1 MLNNWFNY
9 TLIYMATEG
18 QKVATFAEGLEFQ
31 ERSNVANPA
40 ELLQSSLNGLDKFGG
55 FQLLK
60 GLIKGVE
67 NMDPRR
73 KAVKN
78 VFLSDTAYED
88 ARKRLQNELSL
99 WVDILE
105 AGGNDP
111 MDIIDSCKSECEK
124 AERNLSENLF
134 GIHDEIRNLEVTYRS
149 LDAFFANAGQGK
161 VDCITLMNV
170 NKEELGDHDSEDTLA
185 IRDELEKYFDRLNL
199 KNNYSMM
206 VVPGYLGDAETVRMW
221 AQTAYRNKV
230 IMVTDFKDSM
240 NFEMLKE
247 ELDDAN
253 LQGTDPYLGNIIM
266 TANYILGR
274 KKSELAEE
282 DDDLYIPASGAL
294 AGRMSNTENVVIAQA
309 AAGKRYGTLDNV
321 KGARM
326 DLRKSEIA
334 ALIDQGVI
342 PMVEEDGRTM
352 AFSNHTLYNGASK
365 GLQEYSIVRVFDWI
379 GKVFQNYCNDHA
391 MEIWT
396 PAIKS
401 EITSDIHNFLSDY
414 KGPGGIIEKY
424 TNLKID
430 QNPKTKDITINVE
443 ITPFFAAQNFFIE
456 LTGKSTNAGV
466 DWEQNTKQV

>member
-1 MLNNWFNY
+1 
-9 TLIYMATEG
+9 MAAEE
-18 QKVATFAEGLEFQ
+18 QKLDSKAESMELQ
-31 ERSNVANPA
+31 ERRTVANSA
-40 ELLQSSLNGLDKFGG
+40 ELLQSSLSGLDKFGG

-73 KAVKN
+73 KAIKN
-78 VFLSDTAYED
+78 VFLNDSAYGD
-88 ARKRLQNELSL
+88 ARNRLKNEISM
-99 WVDILE
+99 WVEILE
-105 AGGNDP
+105 SGGKDP
-111 MDIIDSCKSECEK
+111 MEIIESCKGKCQK

-134 GIHDEIRNLEVTYRS
+134 CIHDEIRNLETAYRT

-161 VDCITLMNV
+161 IDCITLMNV
-170 NKEELGDHDSEDTLA
+170 NKEELGDNDSEDTLA
-185 IRDELEKYFDRLNL
+185 IRDELERYFDRLNL
-199 KNNYSMM
+199 KSNYSML

-230 IMVTDFKDSM
+230 IMLTDFKDSM

-247 ELDDAN
+247 ELDDAS
-253 LQGTDPYLGNIIM
+253 LQGTNPYLGNIVM

-274 KKSELAEE
+274 KKSELAGE

-294 AGRMSNTENVVIAQA
+294 AGRMSNTDETVIAQA

-334 ALIDQGVI
+334 ALIDLGII

-379 GKVFQNYCNDHA
+379 GKVFENYCNDHA

-401 EITSDIHNFLSDY
+401 EITQDIHNFLSDY

-424 TNLKID
+424 TNLKVD
-430 QNPKTKDITINVE
+430 QDPKTKDISINVE
-443 ITPFFAAQNFFIE
+443 ITPYFAAQNFFIE
-456 LTGKSTNAGV
+456 LTGRNTAAGV
-466 DWEQNTKQV
+466 DWEQNTKNV

>member
-1 MLNNWFNY
+1 
-9 TLIYMATEG
+9 MATEE
-18 QKVATFAEGLEFQ
+18 QKVATSGEGLELQ
-31 ERSNVANPA
+31 QRAKVANPA
-40 ELLQSSLNGLDKFGG
+40 ELLQSSLSGLDKFGG

-78 VFLSDTAYED
+78 VFLSDAAYED

-111 MDIIDSCKSECEK
+111 MEIIDSCKSECEK

-134 GIHDEIRNLEVTYRS
+134 CIHDEIKNLEVTYRS
-149 LDAFFANAGQGK
+149 LDSFFANAGQGK

-247 ELDDAN
+247 ELDDAS
-253 LQGTDPYLGNIIM
+253 LQGTDPYLGNIVM

-274 KKSELAEE
+274 KKSELAGE

-294 AGRMSNTENVVIAQA
+294 AGRMSNTEDIVIAQA

-396 PAIKS
+396 PQIKS

-430 QNPKTKDITINVE
+430 QDPKTKDITINVE

-466 DWEQNTKQV
+466 DWEQNTKQA

>member
-1 MLNNWFNY
+1 
-9 TLIYMATEG
+9 MAVEE
-18 QKVATFAEGLEFQ
+18 QKLASSSDGMELQ
-31 ERSNVANPA
+31 ERQTVANPA
-40 ELLQSSLNGLDKFGG
+40 ELLQKSLSGLDKFGG

-73 KAVKN
+73 KAIKN
-78 VFLSDTAYED
+78 VFLNDSAYED
-88 ARKRLQNELSL
+88 ARNRLKNELSL
-99 WVDILE
+99 WVEILE
-105 AGGNDP
+105 SGGKDP
-111 MDIIDSCKSECEK
+111 MEIMDSCKEECQK

-134 GIHDEIRNLEVTYRS
+134 CIHDEIRNLETTYRS

-170 NKEELGDHDSEDTLA
+170 NKEELGDHDSEDTQA
-185 IRDELEKYFDRLNL
+185 VRDELERYFDRLNL
-199 KNNYSMM
+199 KNNYSML

-230 IMVTDFKDSM
+230 IMLTDFKDSM

-247 ELDDAN
+247 ELDDAS
-253 LQGTDPYLGNIIM
+253 LQGTDPYLGNIVM

-274 KKSELAEE
+274 KKSELAGE
-282 DDDLYIPASGAL
+282 DEDLYIPASGAL
-294 AGRMSNTENVVIAQA
+294 AGRMSNTEETVIAQA

-334 ALIDQGVI
+334 ALIDLGVI

-379 GKVFQNYCNDHA
+379 GKVFENYCNDHA

-401 EITSDIHNFLSDY
+401 EITQDIHSFLSDY

-424 TNLKID
+424 TNLKVD
-430 QNPKTKDITINVE
+430 QDPKTKDISINVE
-443 ITPFFAAQNFFIE
+443 ITPYFAAQNFFIE
-456 LTGKSTNAGV
+456 LTGRNTAAGV
-466 DWEQNTKQV
+466 DWEQNTKNA

>member
-1 MLNNWFNY
+1 
-9 TLIYMATEG
+9 MATEE
-18 QKVATFAEGLEFQ
+18 QKVATSGEGLELQ
-31 ERSNVANPA
+31 ERAKVANPA
-40 ELLQSSLNGLDKFGG
+40 ELLQSSLSGLDKFGG

-60 GLIKGVE
+60 GLIKCVE

-73 KAVKN
+73 RAVKN
-78 VFLSDTAYED
+78 VFLSDAAYED

-111 MDIIDSCKSECEK
+111 MEIIDSCKSECEK

-134 GIHDEIRNLEVTYRS
+134 CIHDEIKNLEVTYRS
-149 LDAFFANAGQGK
+149 LDSFFANAGQGK

-247 ELDDAN
+247 ELDDAS
-253 LQGTDPYLGNIIM
+253 LQGTDPYLGNIVM

-274 KKSELAEE
+274 KKSELAGE

-294 AGRMSNTENVVIAQA
+294 AGRMSNTEDIVIAQA

-396 PAIKS
+396 PQIKS

-430 QNPKTKDITINVE
+430 QDPKTKDITINVE

-466 DWEQNTKQV
+466 DWEQNTKQA

>member
-1 MLNNWFNY
+1 
-9 TLIYMATEG
+9 MAVEEHKLASSSDG
-18 QKVATFAEGLEFQ
+18 MELQ
-31 ERSNVANPA
+31 ERQTVANPA
-40 ELLQSSLNGLDKFGG
+40 ELLQKSLSGLDKFGG

-73 KAVKN
+73 KAIKN
-78 VFLSDTAYED
+78 VFLNDSAYED
-88 ARKRLQNELSL
+88 ARNRLKNELSL
-99 WVDILE
+99 WVEILE
-105 AGGNDP
+105 SGGKDP
-111 MDIIDSCKSECEK
+111 MEIVDSCKEECQK

-134 GIHDEIRNLEVTYRS
+134 CIHDEIRNLETTYRS

-170 NKEELGDHDSEDTLA
+170 NKEELGDHDSEDTQA
-185 IRDELEKYFDRLNL
+185 VRDELERYFDRLNL
-199 KNNYSMM
+199 KNNYSML

-230 IMVTDFKDSM
+230 IMLTDFKDSM

-247 ELDDAN
+247 ELDDAS
-253 LQGTDPYLGNIIM
+253 LQGTDPYLGNIVM

-274 KKSELAEE
+274 KKSELAGE
-282 DDDLYIPASGAL
+282 DEDLYIPASGAL
-294 AGRMSNTENVVIAQA
+294 AGRMSNTEETVIAQA

-334 ALIDQGVI
+334 ALIDLGVI

-379 GKVFQNYCNDHA
+379 GKVFENYCNDHA

-401 EITSDIHNFLSDY
+401 EITQDIHSFLSDY

-424 TNLKID
+424 TNLKVD
-430 QNPKTKDITINVE
+430 QDPKTKDISINVE
-443 ITPFFAAQNFFIE
+443 ITPYFAAQNFFIE
-456 LTGKSTNAGV
+456 LTGRNTAAGV
-466 DWEQNTKQV
+466 DWEQNTKNA

>member
-1 MLNNWFNY
+1 MS
-9 TLIYMATEG
+9 AEE
-18 QKVATFAEGLEFQ
+18 QKITVPAEGRELR
-31 ERSNVANPA
+31 ERPEIANPA
-40 ELLQSSLNGLDKFGG
+40 ELLQNSIGGLDKFGG
-55 FQLLK
+55 FQLIK

-73 KAVKN
+73 RAIKN
-78 VFLSDTAYED
+78 VFLTDSAYAD
-88 ARKRLQNELSL
+88 ARKRLRNELSL

-105 AGGNDP
+105 TGGNGP
-111 MDIIDSCKSECEK
+111 MEIIESCKSECEK

-134 GIHDEIRNLEVTYRS
+134 GIHDEIKALEVTYRS

-170 NKEELGDHDSEDTLA
+170 NKEELVDNDSEDTQA
-185 IRDELEKYFDRLNL
+185 VRDELERYFDRLNL
-199 KNNYSMM
+199 KNNYSML
-206 VVPGYLGDAETVRMW
+206 VVPGYLGDADTVRMW

-230 IMVTDFKDSM
+230 IMITDFKDSM
-240 NFEMLKE
+240 NFEMLKD
-247 ELDDAN
+247 ELDDAS
-253 LQGTDPYLGNIIM
+253 LQGTEPYLGNIVM

-274 KKSELAEE
+274 RKSEVAGE
-282 DDDLYIPASGAL
+282 DEDLYIPASGAL
-294 AGRMSNTENVVIAQA
+294 AGRMSNTEEIVIAQA
-309 AAGKRYGTLDNV
+309 AAGKRYGTLDGV

-334 ALIDQGVI
+334 ALIDFGVV

-379 GKVFQNYCNDHA
+379 GKVFENYCNDHA

-396 PAIKS
+396 PAIKA
-401 EITSDIHNFLSDY
+401 EITQDIHNFLSDY

-443 ITPFFAAQNFFIE
+443 ITPYFAAQNFFIE
-456 LTGKSTNAGV
+456 LTGRNTAAGV
-466 DWEQNTKQV
+466 DWEQNTKNA

>member
-1 MLNNWFNY
+1 
-9 TLIYMATEG
+9 MAVEEQNLASSSAG
-18 QKVATFAEGLEFQ
+18 MELQ
-31 ERSNVANPA
+31 ERQTVANPA
-40 ELLQSSLNGLDKFGG
+40 ELLQKSLSGLDKFGG

-73 KAVKN
+73 KAIKN
-78 VFLSDTAYED
+78 VFLNDSAYED
-88 ARKRLQNELSL
+88 ARNRLKNELSL
-99 WVDILE
+99 WVEILE
-105 AGGNDP
+105 SGGKDP
-111 MDIIDSCKSECEK
+111 MEIVDSCKEECQK

-134 GIHDEIRNLEVTYRS
+134 CIHDEIRNLETTYRS

-170 NKEELGDHDSEDTLA
+170 NREELGDHDSEDTQA
-185 IRDELEKYFDRLNL
+185 VRDELERYFDRLNL
-199 KNNYSMM
+199 KNNYSML

-230 IMVTDFKDSM
+230 IMLTDFKDSM

-247 ELDDAN
+247 ELDDAS
-253 LQGTDPYLGNIIM
+253 LQGTDPYLGNIVM

-274 KKSELAEE
+274 KKSELAGE
-282 DDDLYIPASGAL
+282 DEDLYIPASGAL
-294 AGRMSNTENVVIAQA
+294 AGRMSNTEETVIAQA

-334 ALIDQGVI
+334 ALIDFGVI

-379 GKVFQNYCNDHA
+379 GKVFENYCNDHA

-401 EITSDIHNFLSDY
+401 EITQDIHSFLSDY

-424 TNLKID
+424 TNLKVD
-430 QNPKTKDITINVE
+430 QDPKTKDISINVE
-443 ITPFFAAQNFFIE
+443 ITPYFAAQNFFIE
-456 LTGKSTNAGV
+456 LTGRNTAAGV
-466 DWEQNTKQV
+466 DWEQNTKNA

>member
-1 MLNNWFNY
+1 
-9 TLIYMATEG
+9 MAAEE
-18 QKVATFAEGLEFQ
+18 QKKESLTEGLELQ
-31 ERSNVANPA
+31 EPKKIVTNPA
-40 ELLQSSLNGLDKFGG
+40 EQLQNSLSGLDKFGG

-67 NMDPRR
+67 YMDPRK
-73 KAVKN
+73 KASKN
-78 VFLSDTAYED
+78 VFLNDSAYED
-88 ARKRLQNELSL
+88 ARKRLKNELSL
-99 WVDILE
+99 WIEILE
-105 AGGNDP
+105 SGGKDP
-111 MDIIDSCKSECEK
+111 MEIVESCKSECQK

-134 GIHDEIRNLEVTYRS
+134 CIHDEIRKLETTYRI

-161 VDCITLMNV
+161 VNCITLMNV
-170 NKEELGDHDSEDTLA
+170 NKEELGDNDSEDTLA
-185 IRDELEKYFDRLNL
+185 IRDELERYFDRLNL
-199 KNNYSMM
+199 KNNYSML

-230 IMVTDFKDSM
+230 IMLTDFKDSM

-247 ELDDAN
+247 ELDDAS
-253 LQGTDPYLGNIIM
+253 LQGTDPYLGNIVM

-274 KKSELAEE
+274 KKSELAGE
-282 DDDLYIPASGAL
+282 DEDLYIPASGAL
-294 AGRMSNTENVVIAQA
+294 AGRMSNTEETVIAQA

-334 ALIDQGVI
+334 ALIDLGVI
-342 PMVEEDGRTM
+342 PIVEEDGRTM

-379 GKVFQNYCNDHA
+379 GKVFENYCNDHA

-396 PAIKS
+396 PQIKS
-401 EITSDIHNFLSDY
+401 EITQDIHNFLSDY

-424 TNLKID
+424 TNLKVD
-430 QNPKTKDITINVE
+430 QDPKTKDISINVE
-443 ITPFFAAQNFFIE
+443 ITPYFAAQNFFIE
-456 LTGKSTNAGV
+456 LTGRNTAAGV
-466 DWEQNTKQV
+466 DWEQNTKNA

>member
-1 MLNNWFNY
+1 
-9 TLIYMATEG
+9 MAAEE
-18 QKVATFAEGLEFQ
+18 QKLASKAEGMELQ
-31 ERSNVANPA
+31 DKRSLVNST
-40 ELLQSSLNGLDKFGG
+40 ELLQSSLSGLDKFGG

-73 KAVKN
+73 KAIKN
-78 VFLSDTAYED
+78 VFLNDSVYED
-88 ARKRLQNELSL
+88 ARNRLKNELSL
-99 WVDILE
+99 WVEILE
-105 AGGNDP
+105 TGGKDP
-111 MDIIDSCKSECEK
+111 MEIIESCKDKCQK
-124 AERNLSENLF
+124 AENNLSENLF

-161 VDCITLMNV
+161 VDCVTLMNV
-170 NKEELGDHDSEDTLA
+170 NKEELGAHDSDDTLA
-185 IRDELEKYFDRLNL
+185 IRDELERHFDRLNL
-199 KNNYSMM
+199 KGNYSML

-230 IMVTDFKDSM
+230 IMLTDFKDSM

-247 ELDDAN
+247 ELDDAS
-253 LQGTDPYLGNIIM
+253 LQGTDAYLGNIVM

-274 KKSELAEE
+274 KKSELAGE
-282 DDDLYIPASGAL
+282 DEDLYIPASGAL
-294 AGRMSNTENVVIAQA
+294 AGRMSNTEEIVIAQA

-334 ALIDQGVI
+334 SLIDLGVI

-379 GKVFQNYCNDHA
+379 GKVFENYCNDHA

-401 EITSDIHNFLSDY
+401 EITQDIHNFLSDY

-424 TNLKID
+424 TNLKVD
-430 QNPKTKDITINVE
+430 QDSKTKDITINVE

-456 LTGKSTNAGV
+456 LTGKNTAAGI
-466 DWEQNTKQV
+466 DWEQNTKNA

>member
-1 MLNNWFNY
+1 
-9 TLIYMATEG
+9 MATEE
-18 QKVATFAEGLEFQ
+18 QKGATSAEGLELQ
-31 ERSNVANPA
+31 ERAKVANPA
-40 ELLQSSLNGLDKFGG
+40 ELLQSSLGGLDKFGG

-78 VFLSDTAYED
+78 VFLSDAAYED
-88 ARKRLQNELSL
+88 ARKRLKNELSL

-105 AGGNDP
+105 AGGSDP
-111 MDIIDSCKSECEK
+111 MEIIDSCKSECEK

-134 GIHDEIRNLEVTYRS
+134 CIHDEIKNLEVTYRS
-149 LDAFFANAGQGK
+149 LDSFFANAGQGK

-221 AQTAYRNKV
+221 AQTAYKNKV

-247 ELDDAN
+247 ELDDAS
-253 LQGTDPYLGNIIM
+253 LQGTDPYLGNIVM

-274 KKSELAEE
+274 KKSELAGE

-294 AGRMSNTENVVIAQA
+294 AGRMSNTEDIVIAQA

-430 QNPKTKDITINVE
+430 QDPKTKDITINVE

-466 DWEQNTKQV
+466 DWEQNTKQA

>member
-1 MLNNWFNY
+1 
-9 TLIYMATEG
+9 MAVEE
-18 QKVATFAEGLEFQ
+18 QKLASSSDGMELQ
-31 ERSNVANPA
+31 ERQTVANPA
-40 ELLQSSLNGLDKFGG
+40 ELLQKSLSGLDKFGG

-73 KAVKN
+73 KAIKN
-78 VFLSDTAYED
+78 VFLNDSAYED
-88 ARKRLQNELSL
+88 ARNKLKNELSL
-99 WVDILE
+99 WVEILE
-105 AGGNDP
+105 SGGKDP
-111 MDIIDSCKSECEK
+111 MEIVDSCKEECQK

-134 GIHDEIRNLEVTYRS
+134 CIHDEIRNLETTYRS

-170 NKEELGDHDSEDTLA
+170 NKEELGDHDSEDTQA
-185 IRDELEKYFDRLNL
+185 VRDELERYFDRLNL
-199 KNNYSMM
+199 KNNYSML

-230 IMVTDFKDSM
+230 IMLTDFKDSM

-247 ELDDAN
+247 ELDDAS
-253 LQGTDPYLGNIIM
+253 LQGTDPYLGNIVM

-274 KKSELAEE
+274 KKSELAGE
-282 DDDLYIPASGAL
+282 DEDLYIPASGAL
-294 AGRMSNTENVVIAQA
+294 AGRMSNTEETVIAQA

-334 ALIDQGVI
+334 ALIDLGVI

-379 GKVFQNYCNDHA
+379 GKVFENYCNDHA

-396 PAIKS
+396 TAIKS
-401 EITSDIHNFLSDY
+401 EITQDIHSFLSDY

-424 TNLKID
+424 TNLKVD
-430 QNPKTKDITINVE
+430 QDPKTKDISINVE
-443 ITPFFAAQNFFIE
+443 ITPYFAAQNFFIE
-456 LTGKSTNAGV
+456 LTGRNSAAGV
-466 DWEQNTKQV
+466 DWEQNTKNA

>member
-1 MLNNWFNY
+1 
-9 TLIYMATEG
+9 MAVEEQNLASSSAG
-18 QKVATFAEGLEFQ
+18 MELQ
-31 ERSNVANPA
+31 ERQTVANPA
-40 ELLQSSLNGLDKFGG
+40 ELLQKSLSGLDKFGG

-73 KAVKN
+73 KAIKN
-78 VFLSDTAYED
+78 VFLNDSAYED
-88 ARKRLQNELSL
+88 ARNRLKNELSL
-99 WVDILE
+99 WVEILE
-105 AGGNDP
+105 SGGKDP
-111 MDIIDSCKSECEK
+111 MEIVDSCKEECQK

-134 GIHDEIRNLEVTYRS
+134 CIHDEIRNLETTYRS

-170 NKEELGDHDSEDTLA
+170 NREELGDHDSEDTQA
-185 IRDELEKYFDRLNL
+185 VRDELERYFDRLNL
-199 KNNYSMM
+199 KNNYSML

-230 IMVTDFKDSM
+230 IMLTDFKDSM
-240 NFEMLKE
+240 NFKMLKE
-247 ELDDAN
+247 ELDDAS
-253 LQGTDPYLGNIIM
+253 LQGTDPYLGNIVM

-274 KKSELAEE
+274 KKSELAGE
-282 DDDLYIPASGAL
+282 DEDLYIPASGAL
-294 AGRMSNTENVVIAQA
+294 AGRMSNTEETVIAQA

-334 ALIDQGVI
+334 ALIDLGVI

-379 GKVFQNYCNDHA
+379 GKVFENYCNDHA

-401 EITSDIHNFLSDY
+401 EITQDIHSFLSDY

-424 TNLKID
+424 TNLKVD
-430 QNPKTKDITINVE
+430 QDPKTKDISINVE
-443 ITPFFAAQNFFIE
+443 ITPYFAAQNFFIE
-456 LTGKSTNAGV
+456 LTGRNTAAGV
-466 DWEQNTKQV
+466 DWEQNTKNA

>member
-1 MLNNWFNY
+1 
-9 TLIYMATEG
+9 MAVEE
-18 QKVATFAEGLEFQ
+18 QKLASSSDGMELQ
-31 ERSNVANPA
+31 ERQTVANPA
-40 ELLQSSLNGLDKFGG
+40 ELLQKSLSGLDKFGG

-73 KAVKN
+73 KTIKN
-78 VFLSDTAYED
+78 VFLNDSAYED
-88 ARKRLQNELSL
+88 ARNRLKNELSL
-99 WVDILE
+99 WVEILE
-105 AGGNDP
+105 SGGKDP
-111 MDIIDSCKSECEK
+111 MEIVDSCKEECQK

-134 GIHDEIRNLEVTYRS
+134 CIHDEIRNLETTYRS

-170 NKEELGDHDSEDTLA
+170 NKEELGDHDSEDTQA
-185 IRDELEKYFDRLNL
+185 VRDELERYFDRLNL
-199 KNNYSMM
+199 KNNYSML

-230 IMVTDFKDSM
+230 IMLTDFKDSM

-247 ELDDAN
+247 ELDDAS
-253 LQGTDPYLGNIIM
+253 LQGTDPYLGNIVM

-274 KKSELAEE
+274 KKSELAGE
-282 DDDLYIPASGAL
+282 DEDLYIPASGAL
-294 AGRMSNTENVVIAQA
+294 AGRMSNTEETVIAQA

-334 ALIDQGVI
+334 ALIDLGVI

-379 GKVFQNYCNDHA
+379 GKVFENYCNDHA

-401 EITSDIHNFLSDY
+401 EITQDIHSFLSDY

-424 TNLKID
+424 TNLKVD
-430 QNPKTKDITINVE
+430 QDPKTKDISINVE
-443 ITPFFAAQNFFIE
+443 ITPYFAAQNFFIE
-456 LTGKSTNAGV
+456 LTGRNTAAGV
-466 DWEQNTKQV
+466 DWEQNTKNA

>member
-1 MLNNWFNY
+1 
-9 TLIYMATEG
+9 MAVEEQNLASSSAG
-18 QKVATFAEGLEFQ
+18 MELQ
-31 ERSNVANPA
+31 ERQTVANPA
-40 ELLQSSLNGLDKFGG
+40 ELLQKSLSGLDKFGG

-73 KAVKN
+73 KAIKN
-78 VFLSDTAYED
+78 VFLNDSAYED
-88 ARKRLQNELSL
+88 ARNRLKNELSL
-99 WVDILE
+99 WVEILE
-105 AGGNDP
+105 SGGKDP
-111 MDIIDSCKSECEK
+111 MEIVDSCKEECQK

-134 GIHDEIRNLEVTYRS
+134 CIHDEIRNLETTYRS

-170 NKEELGDHDSEDTLA
+170 NKEELGDHDSEDTQA
-185 IRDELEKYFDRLNL
+185 VRDELERYFDRLNL
-199 KNNYSMM
+199 KNNYSML

-230 IMVTDFKDSM
+230 IMLTDFKDSM

-247 ELDDAN
+247 ELDDAS
-253 LQGTDPYLGNIIM
+253 LQGTDPYLGNIVM

-274 KKSELAEE
+274 KKSELAGE
-282 DDDLYIPASGAL
+282 DEDLYIPASGAL
-294 AGRMSNTENVVIAQA
+294 AGRMSNTEETVIAQA

-334 ALIDQGVI
+334 ALIDLGVI

-379 GKVFQNYCNDHA
+379 GKVFENYCNDHA

-401 EITSDIHNFLSDY
+401 EITQDIHSFLSDY

-424 TNLKID
+424 TNLKVD
-430 QNPKTKDITINVE
+430 QDPKTKDISINVE
-443 ITPFFAAQNFFIE
+443 ITPYFAAQNFFIE
-456 LTGKSTNAGV
+456 LTGRNSAAGV
-466 DWEQNTKQV
+466 DWEQNTKNA

>member
-1 MLNNWFNY
+1 
-9 TLIYMATEG
+9 MAVEE
-18 QKVATFAEGLEFQ
+18 QKFASSSDGMELQ
-31 ERSNVANPA
+31 ERQTVANPA
-40 ELLQSSLNGLDKFGG
+40 ELLQKSLSGLDKFGG

-73 KAVKN
+73 KAIKN
-78 VFLSDTAYED
+78 VFLNDSAYED
-88 ARKRLQNELSL
+88 ARNRLKNELSL
-99 WVDILE
+99 WVEILE
-105 AGGNDP
+105 SGGKDP
-111 MDIIDSCKSECEK
+111 MEIVDSCKEECQK

-134 GIHDEIRNLEVTYRS
+134 CIHDEIRNLETTYRS

-161 VDCITLMNV
+161 VDSITLMNV
-170 NKEELGDHDSEDTLA
+170 NKEELGDHDSEDTQA
-185 IRDELEKYFDRLNL
+185 VRDELERYFDRLNL
-199 KNNYSMM
+199 KNNYSML

-230 IMVTDFKDSM
+230 IMLTDFKDSM

-247 ELDDAN
+247 ELDDAS
-253 LQGTDPYLGNIIM
+253 LQGTDSYLGNIVM

-274 KKSELAEE
+274 KKSELAGE
-282 DDDLYIPASGAL
+282 DEDLYIPASGAL
-294 AGRMSNTENVVIAQA
+294 AGRMSNTEETVIAQA

-334 ALIDQGVI
+334 ALIDLGVI

-379 GKVFQNYCNDHA
+379 GKVFENYCNDHA

-401 EITSDIHNFLSDY
+401 EITQDIHSFLSDY

-424 TNLKID
+424 TNLKVD
-430 QNPKTKDITINVE
+430 QDPKTKDISINVE
-443 ITPFFAAQNFFIE
+443 ITPYFAAQNFFIE
-456 LTGKSTNAGV
+456 LTGRNSAAGV
-466 DWEQNTKQV
+466 DWEQSTKNA

>member
-1 MLNNWFNY
+1 
-9 TLIYMATEG
+9 MAVEEQNLASSSDG
-18 QKVATFAEGLEFQ
+18 MELQ
-31 ERSNVANPA
+31 ERQTVANPV
-40 ELLQSSLNGLDKFGG
+40 ELLQKSLSGLDKFGG

-73 KAVKN
+73 KAIKN
-78 VFLSDTAYED
+78 VFLNDSAYED
-88 ARKRLQNELSL
+88 ARNRLKNELSL
-99 WVDILE
+99 WVEIFE
-105 AGGNDP
+105 SGGKDP
-111 MDIIDSCKSECEK
+111 MEIVDSCKEECQK

-134 GIHDEIRNLEVTYRS
+134 CIHDEIRNLETTYRS

-170 NKEELGDHDSEDTLA
+170 NKEELGDHDSEDTQA
-185 IRDELEKYFDRLNL
+185 VRDELERYFDRLNL
-199 KNNYSMM
+199 KNNYSML
-206 VVPGYLGDAETVRMW
+206 VVPGYLGDAETVRIW

-230 IMVTDFKDSM
+230 IMLTDFKDSM

-247 ELDDAN
+247 ELDDAS
-253 LQGTDPYLGNIIM
+253 LQGTDPYLGNIVM

-274 KKSELAEE
+274 KKSELAGE
-282 DDDLYIPASGAL
+282 DEDLFIPASGAL
-294 AGRMSNTENVVIAQA
+294 AGRMSNTEETVIAQA

-334 ALIDQGVI
+334 ALIDLGVI

-379 GKVFQNYCNDHA
+379 GKVFENYCNDHA

-401 EITSDIHNFLSDY
+401 EITQDIHSFLSDY

-424 TNLKID
+424 TNLKVD
-430 QNPKTKDITINVE
+430 QDPKTKDISINVE
-443 ITPFFAAQNFFIE
+443 ITPYFAAQNFFIE
-456 LTGKSTNAGV
+456 LTGRNTAAGV
-466 DWEQNTKQV
+466 DWEQNTKNA

>member
-1 MLNNWFNY
+1 
-9 TLIYMATEG
+9 MAVEEQNLASSSDG
-18 QKVATFAEGLEFQ
+18 MELQ
-31 ERSNVANPA
+31 ERQTVANPV
-40 ELLQSSLNGLDKFGG
+40 ELLQKSLSGLDKFGG

-73 KAVKN
+73 KAIKN
-78 VFLSDTAYED
+78 VFLNDSAYED
-88 ARKRLQNELSL
+88 ARNRLKNELSL
-99 WVDILE
+99 WVEILE
-105 AGGNDP
+105 SGGKDP
-111 MDIIDSCKSECEK
+111 MEIVDSCKEECQK

-134 GIHDEIRNLEVTYRS
+134 CIHDEIRNLETTYRS

-170 NKEELGDHDSEDTLA
+170 NKEELGDHDSEDTQA
-185 IRDELEKYFDRLNL
+185 VRDELERYFDRLNL
-199 KNNYSMM
+199 KNNYSML

-230 IMVTDFKDSM
+230 IMLTDFKDSM

-247 ELDDAN
+247 ELDDAS
-253 LQGTDPYLGNIIM
+253 LQGTDSYLGNIVM

-274 KKSELAEE
+274 KKSELAGE
-282 DDDLYIPASGAL
+282 DEDLFIPASGAL
-294 AGRMSNTENVVIAQA
+294 AGRMSNTEETVIAQA

-334 ALIDQGVI
+334 ALIDLGVI

-379 GKVFQNYCNDHA
+379 GKVFENYCNDHA

-401 EITSDIHNFLSDY
+401 EITQDIHSFLSDY

-424 TNLKID
+424 TNLKVD
-430 QNPKTKDITINVE
+430 QDPKTKDISINVE
-443 ITPFFAAQNFFIE
+443 ITPYFAAQNFFIE
-456 LTGKSTNAGV
+456 LTGRNTAAGV
-466 DWEQNTKQV
+466 DWEQNTKNA

>member
-1 MLNNWFNY
+1 
-9 TLIYMATEG
+9 MAVEE
-18 QKVATFAEGLEFQ
+18 QKLASSPDGIELQ
-31 ERSNVANPA
+31 ERQTVANPS
-40 ELLQSSLNGLDKFGG
+40 EFLQKSLSGLDKFGG

-60 GLIKGVE
+60 GLVKGVE

-73 KAVKN
+73 KAIKN
-78 VFLSDTAYED
+78 VFLNDSAYED
-88 ARKRLQNELSL
+88 ARNRLKNELSL
-99 WVDILE
+99 WVEILE
-105 AGGNDP
+105 SGGKDP
-111 MDIIDSCKSECEK
+111 MEIIDSCKEECQK

-134 GIHDEIRNLEVTYRS
+134 CIHDEIRNLETTYRS

-170 NKEELGDHDSEDTLA
+170 NKEELGDHDSEDTQA
-185 IRDELEKYFDRLNL
+185 VRDELERYFDRLNL
-199 KNNYSMM
+199 KNNYSML

-221 AQTAYRNKV
+221 AQTAYKNKV
-230 IMVTDFKDSM
+230 IMLTDFKDSM

-247 ELDDAN
+247 ELDDAS
-253 LQGTDPYLGNIIM
+253 LQGTDPYLGNIVM

-274 KKSELAEE
+274 KKSELAGE
-282 DDDLYIPASGAL
+282 DEDLYIPASGAL
-294 AGRMSNTENVVIAQA
+294 AGRMSNTEETVIAQA

-334 ALIDQGVI
+334 ALIDLGVI

-379 GKVFQNYCNDHA
+379 GKVFENYCNDHA

-401 EITSDIHNFLSDY
+401 EITQDIHSFLSDY

-424 TNLKID
+424 TNLKVD
-430 QNPKTKDITINVE
+430 QDPKTKDISINVE
-443 ITPFFAAQNFFIE
+443 ITPYFAAQNFFIE
-456 LTGKSTNAGV
+456 LTGRNSAAGV
-466 DWEQNTKQV
+466 DWEQNTKNA

>member
-1 MLNNWFNY
+1 
-9 TLIYMATEG
+9 MAAEEQKKVSSTEG
-18 QKVATFAEGLEFQ
+18 MELQ
-31 ERSNVANPA
+31 ERKTVANPT
-40 ELLQSSLNGLDKFGG
+40 EQLQSSLSGLNKFGG

-60 GLIKGVE
+60 GLVKGVE
-67 NMDPRR
+67 YMDPRK
-73 KAVKN
+73 KASKN
-78 VFLSDTAYED
+78 VFLNDSAYED
-88 ARKRLQNELSL
+88 ARKRLKNELSL
-99 WVDILE
+99 WIEILE
-105 AGGNDP
+105 SGGKNP
-111 MDIIDSCKSECEK
+111 MEIIESCKDECQK

-134 GIHDEIRNLEVTYRS
+134 CIHDEIRNLETTYRS

-170 NKEELGDHDSEDTLA
+170 NKEELSDNDSEDTLA
-185 IRDELEKYFDRLNL
+185 IRDELERYFDRLNL
-199 KNNYSMM
+199 KNNYSML

-230 IMVTDFKDSM
+230 IMLTDFKDSM

-247 ELDDAN
+247 ELDDAS
-253 LQGTDPYLGNIIM
+253 LQGTDPYLGNIVM

-274 KKSELAEE
+274 RKSELAGE
-282 DDDLYIPASGAL
+282 DEDLYIPASGAL
-294 AGRMSNTENVVIAQA
+294 AGRMSNTEETVIAQA

-334 ALIDQGVI
+334 SLIDLGVI

-379 GKVFQNYCNDHA
+379 GKVFENYCNDHA

-401 EITSDIHNFLSDY
+401 EITQDIHNFLSDY

-424 TNLKID
+424 TNLKVD
-430 QNPKTKDITINVE
+430 QDPKTKDITINVE
-443 ITPFFAAQNFFIE
+443 ITPYFAAQNFFIE
-456 LTGKSTNAGV
+456 LTGRNTAAGV
-466 DWEQNTKQV
+466 DWEQNTKNA

>member
-1 MLNNWFNY
+1 
-9 TLIYMATEG
+9 MAVEE
-18 QKVATFAEGLEFQ
+18 QKFASSSDGMELQ
-31 ERSNVANPA
+31 ERQTVANPA
-40 ELLQSSLNGLDKFGG
+40 ELLQKSLSGLDKFGG

-73 KAVKN
+73 KAIKN
-78 VFLSDTAYED
+78 VFLNDSAYED
-88 ARKRLQNELSL
+88 ARNRLKNELSL
-99 WVDILE
+99 WVEILE
-105 AGGNDP
+105 SGGKDP
-111 MDIIDSCKSECEK
+111 MEIVDSCKEECQK

-134 GIHDEIRNLEVTYRS
+134 CIHDEIRNLETTYRS

-170 NKEELGDHDSEDTLA
+170 NKEELGDHDSEDTQA
-185 IRDELEKYFDRLNL
+185 VRDELERYFDRLNL
-199 KNNYSMM
+199 KNNYSML

-221 AQTAYRNKV
+221 AQTAYKNKV
-230 IMVTDFKDSM
+230 IMLTDFKDSM

-247 ELDDAN
+247 ELDDAS
-253 LQGTDPYLGNIIM
+253 LQGTDPYLGNIVM

-274 KKSELAEE
+274 KKSELAGE
-282 DDDLYIPASGAL
+282 DEDLYIPASGAL
-294 AGRMSNTENVVIAQA
+294 AGRMSNTEETVIAQA

-334 ALIDQGVI
+334 ALIDLGVI

-379 GKVFQNYCNDHA
+379 GKVFENYCNDHA

-401 EITSDIHNFLSDY
+401 EITQDIHSFLSDY

-424 TNLKID
+424 TNLKVD
-430 QNPKTKDITINVE
+430 QDPKTKDISINVE
-443 ITPFFAAQNFFIE
+443 ITPYFAAQNFFIE
-456 LTGKSTNAGV
+456 LTGRNTAAGV
-466 DWEQNTKQV
+466 DWEQNTKNA

>member
-1 MLNNWFNY
+1 
-9 TLIYMATEG
+9 MATEE
-18 QKVATFAEGLEFQ
+18 QKVATSSEGLELQ
-31 ERSNVANPA
+31 ERAKVANPA
-40 ELLQSSLNGLDKFGG
+40 ELLQSSLGGLDKFGG

-78 VFLSDTAYED
+78 VFLSDAAYED

-111 MDIIDSCKSECEK
+111 MEIIDSCKSECEK

-134 GIHDEIRNLEVTYRS
+134 CIHDEIKNLEVTYRS
-149 LDAFFANAGQGK
+149 LDSFFANAGQGK

-247 ELDDAN
+247 ELDDAS
-253 LQGTDPYLGNIIM
+253 LQGTDPYLGNIVM

-274 KKSELAEE
+274 KKSELAGE

-294 AGRMSNTENVVIAQA
+294 AGRMSNTEDIVIAQA

-396 PAIKS
+396 PQIKS

-430 QNPKTKDITINVE
+430 QDPKTKDITINVE

-466 DWEQNTKQV
+466 DWEQNTKQA

>member
-1 MLNNWFNY
+1 
-9 TLIYMATEG
+9 MAVEE
-18 QKVATFAEGLEFQ
+18 QKLASSSDGMELQ
-31 ERSNVANPA
+31 ERQTVANPA
-40 ELLQSSLNGLDKFGG
+40 ELLQKSLSGLDKFGG

-73 KAVKN
+73 KAIKN
-78 VFLSDTAYED
+78 VFLNDSAYED
-88 ARKRLQNELSL
+88 ARNRLKNELSL
-99 WVDILE
+99 WVEILE
-105 AGGNDP
+105 SGGKDP
-111 MDIIDSCKSECEK
+111 MEIVDSCKEECQK

-134 GIHDEIRNLEVTYRS
+134 CIHDEIRNLETTYRS

-170 NKEELGDHDSEDTLA
+170 NKEELGDHDSEDTQA
-185 IRDELEKYFDRLNL
+185 VRDELERYFDRLNL
-199 KNNYSMM
+199 KNNYRLL

-230 IMVTDFKDSM
+230 IMLTDFKDSM

-247 ELDDAN
+247 ELDDAS
-253 LQGTDPYLGNIIM
+253 LQGTDPYLGNIVM

-274 KKSELAEE
+274 KKSELAGE
-282 DDDLYIPASGAL
+282 DEDLYIPASGAL
-294 AGRMSNTENVVIAQA
+294 AGRMSNTEETVIAQA

-334 ALIDQGVI
+334 ALIDLGVI

-379 GKVFQNYCNDHA
+379 GKVFENYCNDHA

-401 EITSDIHNFLSDY
+401 EITQDIHSFLSDY

-424 TNLKID
+424 TNLKVD
-430 QNPKTKDITINVE
+430 QDPKTKDISINVE
-443 ITPFFAAQNFFIE
+443 ITPYFAAQNFFIE
-456 LTGKSTNAGV
+456 LTGRNTAAGV
-466 DWEQNTKQV
+466 DWEQNTKNA

>member
-1 MLNNWFNY
+1 
-9 TLIYMATEG
+9 MAVEE
-18 QKVATFAEGLEFQ
+18 QKLASSSDGMELQ
-31 ERSNVANPA
+31 ERQTVANPA
-40 ELLQSSLNGLDKFGG
+40 ELLQKSLSGLDKFGG

-73 KAVKN
+73 KAIKN
-78 VFLSDTAYED
+78 VFLNDSAYED
-88 ARKRLQNELSL
+88 ARNRLKNELSL
-99 WVDILE
+99 WVEILE
-105 AGGNDP
+105 SGGKDP
-111 MDIIDSCKSECEK
+111 MEIVDSCKEECQK

-134 GIHDEIRNLEVTYRS
+134 CIHDEIRNLETTYRS

-170 NKEELGDHDSEDTLA
+170 NKEELGDHDSEDTQA
-185 IRDELEKYFDRLNL
+185 VRDELERYFDRLNL
-199 KNNYSMM
+199 KNNYSML

-230 IMVTDFKDSM
+230 IMLTDFKDSM

-247 ELDDAN
+247 ELDDAS
-253 LQGTDPYLGNIIM
+253 LQGTDPYLGNIVM

-274 KKSELAEE
+274 KKSELAGE
-282 DDDLYIPASGAL
+282 DEDLYIPASGAL
-294 AGRMSNTENVVIAQA
+294 AGRMSNTEETVIAQA

-334 ALIDQGVI
+334 ALIDLGVI

-379 GKVFQNYCNDHA
+379 GKVFENYCNDHA

-401 EITSDIHNFLSDY
+401 EITQDILSFLSDY

-424 TNLKID
+424 TNLKVD
-430 QNPKTKDITINVE
+430 QDPKTKDISINVE
-443 ITPFFAAQNFFIE
+443 ITPYFAAQNFFIE
-456 LTGKSTNAGV
+456 LTGRNTAAGV
-466 DWEQNTKQV
+466 DWEQNTKNA

>member
-1 MLNNWFNY
+1 
-9 TLIYMATEG
+9 MATEE
-18 QKVATFAEGLEFQ
+18 QKQSFSQEDIELQ
-31 ERSNVANPA
+31 EREKVSNPS
-40 ELLQSSLNGLDKFGG
+40 ELLQSSLAGLDKFGG

-78 VFLSDTAYED
+78 VFLSDSAYED
-88 ARKRLQNELSL
+88 ARGRLKNELSL
-99 WVDILE
+99 WIDILKS
-105 AGGNDP
+105 GCDDP
-111 MDIIDSCKSECEK
+111 MGIIEECKEKCDK
-124 AERNLSENLF
+124 AEQNLSENLF
-134 GIHDEIRNLEVTYRS
+134 AIHDEIKQLEITYRS
-149 LDAFFANAGQGK
+149 LESFFANAGQSK

-170 NKEELGDHDSEDTLA
+170 NKEELSEHDSEDTLA
-185 IRDELEKYFDRLNL
+185 IRDELERYFDRLNL
-199 KNNYSMM
+199 KNNYSML
-206 VVPGYLGDAETVRMW
+206 VVPGYLGDGETVRMW

-230 IMVTDFKDSM
+230 VMVTDFKDSM

-247 ELDDAN
+247 ELDDAS

-266 TANYILGR
+266 TANYIMGR
-274 KKSELAEE
+274 RKSELAGE
-282 DDDLYIPASGAL
+282 DEDLYIPASGAL
-294 AGRMSNTENVVIAQA
+294 AGRMSNTDDIVIAQA

-401 EITSDIHNFLSDY
+401 EITQDIHNFLSDY

-430 QNPKTKDITINVE
+430 QDPKTKDIAINVE
-443 ITPFFAAQNFFIE
+443 ITPYFAAQNFFIE
-456 LTGKSTNAGV
+456 LTGRNTAAGV
-466 DWEQNTKQV
+466 DWEQNTKNA

>member
-1 MLNNWFNY
+1 
-9 TLIYMATEG
+9 MAVEEQNLASSSDG
-18 QKVATFAEGLEFQ
+18 MELQ
-31 ERSNVANPA
+31 ERQTVANPV
-40 ELLQSSLNGLDKFGG
+40 ELLQKSLSGLDKFGG

-60 GLIKGVE
+60 GLIKGIE

-73 KAVKN
+73 KAIKN
-78 VFLSDTAYED
+78 VFLNDSAYED
-88 ARKRLQNELSL
+88 ARNRLKNELSL
-99 WVDILE
+99 WVEILE
-105 AGGNDP
+105 SGGKDP
-111 MDIIDSCKSECEK
+111 MEIVDSCKEECQK

-134 GIHDEIRNLEVTYRS
+134 CIHDEIRNLETTYRS

-170 NKEELGDHDSEDTLA
+170 NKEELGDHDSEDTQA
-185 IRDELEKYFDRLNL
+185 VRDELERYFDRLNL
-199 KNNYSMM
+199 KNNYSML

-230 IMVTDFKDSM
+230 IMLTDFKDSM

-253 LQGTDPYLGNIIM
+253 LQGTDPYLGNIVM

-274 KKSELAEE
+274 KKSELAGE
-282 DDDLYIPASGAL
+282 DEDLYIPASGAL
-294 AGRMSNTENVVIAQA
+294 AGRMSNTEETVIAQA

-334 ALIDQGVI
+334 ALIDLGVI

-379 GKVFQNYCNDHA
+379 GKVFENYCNDHA

-401 EITSDIHNFLSDY
+401 EITQDIHSFLSDY

-424 TNLKID
+424 TNLKVD
-430 QNPKTKDITINVE
+430 QDPKTKDISINVE
-443 ITPFFAAQNFFIE
+443 ITPYFAAQNFFIE
-456 LTGKSTNAGV
+456 LTGRNTAAGV
-466 DWEQNTKQV
+466 DWEQNTKNA

>member
-1 MLNNWFNY
+1 
-9 TLIYMATEG
+9 MAAEEQKKVSSTEG
-18 QKVATFAEGLEFQ
+18 MELQ
-31 ERSNVANPA
+31 ERKTVANPT
-40 ELLQSSLNGLDKFGG
+40 EQLQSSLSGLDKFGG

-60 GLIKGVE
+60 GLVKGVE
-67 NMDPRR
+67 YMDPRK
-73 KAVKN
+73 KASKN
-78 VFLSDTAYED
+78 VFLNDSAYED
-88 ARKRLQNELSL
+88 ARKRLKNELSL
-99 WVDILE
+99 WIEILE
-105 AGGNDP
+105 SGGKDP
-111 MDIIDSCKSECEK
+111 MEIIESCKDECQK

-134 GIHDEIRNLEVTYRS
+134 CIHDEIRNLETTYRS

-170 NKEELGDHDSEDTLA
+170 NKEELSDNDSEDTLA
-185 IRDELEKYFDRLNL
+185 IRDELERYFDRLNL
-199 KNNYSMM
+199 KNNYSML

-230 IMVTDFKDSM
+230 IMLTDFKDSM

-247 ELDDAN
+247 ELDDAS
-253 LQGTDPYLGNIIM
+253 LQGTDPYLGNIVM

-274 KKSELAEE
+274 RKSELAGE
-282 DDDLYIPASGAL
+282 DEDLYIPASGAL
-294 AGRMSNTENVVIAQA
+294 AGRMSNTEETVIAQA

-334 ALIDQGVI
+334 SLIDLGVI

-379 GKVFQNYCNDHA
+379 GKVFENYCNDHA

-401 EITSDIHNFLSDY
+401 EITQDIHNFLSDY

-424 TNLKID
+424 TNLKVD
-430 QNPKTKDITINVE
+430 QDPKTKDITINVE
-443 ITPFFAAQNFFIE
+443 ITPYFAAQNFFIE
-456 LTGKSTNAGV
+456 LTGRNTAAGV
-466 DWEQNTKQV
+466 DWEQNTKNA